1 MVGVGGG
8 VASPYPP
15 LVRCA
20 IYDSPCK
27 TSQEILGIK
36 NKKKR
41 RKRRRRHD
49 TRLQNHMAPAQDHN
63 DRGLQEKERERV
75 YIHTYIAH
83 IYSIYIYISVCISQR
98 VGTTVRSIKMKIC
111 PAVDEIYAIGVG
123 ITTKSKEA
131 RERGLQMEKSTDNS
145 PGAPPPSLP
154 PFNFLRPPL
163 CTPPRPSRIGD
174 PIPGLSIRFMRVR
187 SFR

>member
-145 PGAPPPSLP
+145 PGAPPLPPSLQLP
-154 PFNFLRPPL
+154 QTAFMY
-163 CTPPRPSRIGD
+163 PPRPSRIGD